1 MATQDWQDTSHSGL
15 DVSQFIERLTVVT
28 IGVFDSGVGGLS
40 ILDEALQQL
49 PHHNYIYFADS
60 ANAPYGDKPPQWIA
74 ERSLQI
80 CRYLVEQ
87 DCSAIVVA
95 CNTATAEAIATIR
108 STLDIPIIGVEPGIK
123 PAAMQSQNGIVG
135 VLATETTLNSDKFN
149 ALLATLPEHCQFIKQ
164 AGAGLVP
171 LIEAGLIET
180 PEMQALLRSHLKP
193 IQDQGA
199 DTLVLGCTHYPF
211 LKKMIRAVV
220 GDSMTLIDTSD
231 AVVRQLLRQMHQQG
245 LIVSSKH
252 SPKLSLL
259 STANADTL
267 EAMAERLLHR
277 DLSKY
282 AIYTKTLTL

>member
-74 ERSLQI
+74 ERSLHI
-80 CRYLVEQ
+80 CRYLMEQ

-193 IQDQGA
+193 ILDQGA

-231 AVVRQLLRQMHQQG
+231 AVVRQLLRQIHQQG

>member
-1 MATQDWQDTSHSGL
+1 MAAQDWQDTSHCGL
-15 DVSQFIERLTVVT
+15 DVSQFLKRLAMVT

-60 ANAPYGDKPPQWIA
+60 ANAPYGDKPPHWIA

-80 CRYLVEQ
+80 CRYLMEQ

-135 VLATETTLNSDKFN
+135 VLATEATLNSDKFN

-193 IQDQGA
+193 ILDQGA

-231 AVVRQLLRQMHQQG
+231 AVVRQLLRQIHQQG

>member
-60 ANAPYGDKPPQWIA
+60 ANAPYGDKPPHWIA

-80 CRYLVEQ
+80 CRYLMEQ

-135 VLATETTLNSDKFN
+135 VLATEATLNSDKFN

-193 IQDQGA
+193 ILDQGA

>member
-80 CRYLVEQ
+80 CRYLMEQ

-135 VLATETTLNSDKFN
+135 VLATEATLNSDKFN

-211 LKKMIRAVV
+211 LKKMIRAIV

-231 AVVRQLLRQMHQQG
+231 AVVRQLLRQLHQQG

-259 STANADTL
+259 STASADTL
-267 EAMAERLLHR
+267 QTMAERLLHR
-277 DLSKY
+277 DLSQY
-282 AIYTKTLTL
+282 TIYTETLKL

>member
-1 MATQDWQDTSHSGL
+1 MAAQDWQDTSHSGL

-80 CRYLVEQ
+80 CRYLMEQ

>member
-15 DVSQFIERLTVVT
+15 DVSQFLKRLAMVT

-80 CRYLVEQ
+80 CRYLMEQ

-193 IQDQGA
+193 IQDLGA

-231 AVVRQLLRQMHQQG
+231 AVVRQLLRQLHQQG

>member
-80 CRYLVEQ
+80 CRYLMEQ

-135 VLATETTLNSDKFN
+135 VLATEATLNSDKFN

-193 IQDQGA
+193 ILDQGA

-245 LIVSSKH
+245 LIVSSTH
-252 SPKLSLL
+252 STKLSLL

-267 EAMAERLLHR
+267 AAMAERLLHR

>member
-80 CRYLVEQ
+80 CRYLMEQ

-108 STLDIPIIGVEPGIK
+108 STLDIPIIGFEPGIK

-135 VLATETTLNSDKFN
+135 VLATEATLNSDKFN

-193 IQDQGA
+193 ILDQGA

>member
-1 MATQDWQDTSHSGL
+1 M
-15 DVSQFIERLTVVT
+15 VT

-135 VLATETTLNSDKFN
+135 VLATEATLNSDKFN

-193 IQDQGA
+193 IQDHGA

-245 LIVSSKH
+245 LIVGSKH

>member
-60 ANAPYGDKPPQWIA
+60 ANAPYGDKPPHWIA

-80 CRYLVEQ
+80 CRYLMEQ

-135 VLATETTLNSDKFN
+135 VLATEATLNSDKFN

-259 STANADTL
+259 STSNADTL

>member
-80 CRYLVEQ
+80 CRYLMEQ

-108 STLDIPIIGVEPGIK
+108 SKLDIPIIGVEPGIK

-231 AVVRQLLRQMHQQG
+231 AVVRQLLRQIHQQG

>member
-60 ANAPYGDKPPQWIA
+60 ANAPYGDKSPQWIA

-80 CRYLVEQ
+80 CRYLMEQ

-193 IQDQGA
+193 ILDQGA

-231 AVVRQLLRQMHQQG
+231 AVVRQLLRQIHQQG

>member
-80 CRYLVEQ
+80 CRYLMEQ

-231 AVVRQLLRQMHQQG
+231 AVVRQLLRQIHQQG

>member
-1 MATQDWQDTSHSGL
+1 MAAQDWQDTSHCGL
-15 DVSQFIERLTVVT
+15 NVSQVLKRLAMVT

-135 VLATETTLNSDKFN
+135 VLATEATLNSDKFN

-231 AVVRQLLRQMHQQG
+231 AVVRQLLRQIHQQG

>member
-1 MATQDWQDTSHSGL
+1 MATQNWQDTSHSGL

-135 VLATETTLNSDKFN
+135 VLATEATLNSDKFN

>member
-15 DVSQFIERLTVVT
+15 DVSQFLKRLAMVT

-60 ANAPYGDKPPQWIA
+60 ANAPYGDKPPHWIA

-80 CRYLVEQ
+80 CRYLMEQ

-135 VLATETTLNSDKFN
+135 VLATEATLNSDKFN

-193 IQDQGA
+193 ILDQGA

-231 AVVRQLLRQMHQQG
+231 AVVRQLLRQIHQQG

>member
-1 MATQDWQDTSHSGL
+1 MATQNWQDTSHSGL

-80 CRYLVEQ
+80 CRYLMEQ

-135 VLATETTLNSDKFN
+135 VLATEATLNSDKFN

-171 LIEAGLIET
+171 LIEAGLVET

-231 AVVRQLLRQMHQQG
+231 AVVRQLLRQIHQQG

>member
-80 CRYLVEQ
+80 CRYLMEQ

-135 VLATETTLNSDKFN
+135 VLATEATLNSDKFN

-193 IQDQGA
+193 ILDQGA

-277 DLSKY
+277 DLSQY
-282 AIYTKTLTL
+282 TIYTETLKL

>member
-1 MATQDWQDTSHSGL
+1 MATQNWQDTSHSGL

-80 CRYLVEQ
+80 CRYLVQ

-135 VLATETTLNSDKFN
+135 VLATEATLNSDKFN

-171 LIEAGLIET
+171 LIEAGLVET

-252 SPKLSLL
+252 SPKLRLL
-259 STANADTL
+259 STSNADTL

>member
-1 MATQDWQDTSHSGL
+1 MATQNWQDTSHSGL

-135 VLATETTLNSDKFN
+135 VLATEATLNSDKFN

-171 LIEAGLIET
+171 LIEAGLVET

-267 EAMAERLLHR
+267 AAMAERLLHR

>member
-135 VLATETTLNSDKFN
+135 VLATEATLNSDKFN